1 VIKHSFFYR
10 RRDRSYNMLAVLEII
25 SYRFDVLTYDIVL
38 IEIRSGRDRKIEE
51 IERVERGGRRK

>member
-1 VIKHSFFYR
+1 
-10 RRDRSYNMLAVLEII
+10 MLAVLEII